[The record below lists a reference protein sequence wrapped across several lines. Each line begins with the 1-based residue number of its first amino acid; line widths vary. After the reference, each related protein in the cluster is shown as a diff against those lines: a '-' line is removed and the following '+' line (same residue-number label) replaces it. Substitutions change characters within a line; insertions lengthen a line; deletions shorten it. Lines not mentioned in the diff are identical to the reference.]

1 MAAGGAEGNRTPD
14 LCSAIAALSHLSY
27 SPAPS
32 VVTGRPIEI
41 GPGTGSLAASF
52 PPCNRLSREAV
63 GLPIWLY
70 RTRNSTGTAPVA
82 VRFSWWVK
90 AGIRPARLR
99 PFRRTIMAYERYGS
113 RDLPRDER
121 SRWQEGSE
129 GRERGGREDRGFF
142 ERAGDEVASW
152 FGDEEAERRRR
163 EDQRMREHEHER
175 GYGREWRGE
184 ERGRFTGAGRERS
197 QRERAEEFRSP

>member
-63 GLPIWLY
+63 GLPIWISK
-70 RTRNSTGTAPVA
+70 TANSTGTGLAA
-82 VRFSWWVK
+82 VRFSWWVE
-90 AGIRPARLR
+90 AGIRPAR
-99 PFRRTIMAYERYGS
+99 FQTF
-113 RDLPRDER
+113 
-121 SRWQEGSE
+121 QEDDHG
-129 GRERGGREDRGFF
+129 
-142 ERAGDEVASW
+142 
-152 FGDEEAERRRR
+152 
-163 EDQRMREHEHER
+163 
-175 GYGREWRGE
+175 
-184 ERGRFTGAGRERS
+184 
-197 QRERAEEFRSP
+197 